1 MNILQ
6 LEKEL
11 ISHRE
16 QGDLLAKK
24 LEELKLSAKEEEFK
38 VGDYYKASQH
48 GKDNLSKTSHPWAYN
63 GTIFRLLKFDD
74 TKNDIGRINLISEC
88 GEEICPSW
96 LEKATLEEIETHL
109 IKEAEKKGFVKG
121 AKVKAKGRNTRN
133 CYSHQDFTLQDRQ
146 WYSDISGEIEEV
158 RISKCNNV
166 VIRLKSDVT
175 LFLEASSF
183 ELIPSHPLIQIGKYQ
198 VEFKEDFITV
208 GCKSINAPKIINLK
222 KAIKEWNDCSS
233 EVIRSLDI
241 QGNTVTVE
249 QIEEIAKHY
258 SK

>member
-1 MNILQ
+1 MTDNYCGLLTDGCVYQILKRQ
-6 LEKEL
+6 SEGEKYWILDHERSGQKSSYLAPKESQFRKATTEEISSHL
-11 ISHRE
+11 IS
-16 QGDLLAKK
+16 
-24 LEELKLSAKEEEFK
+24 
-38 VGDYYKASQH
+38 
-48 GKDNLSKTSHPWAYN
+48 
-63 GTIFRLLKFDD
+63 
-74 TKNDIGRINLISEC
+74 
-88 GEEICPSW
+88 
-96 LEKATLEEIETHL
+96 
-109 IKEAEKKGFVKG
+109 EAEKKGFVKG